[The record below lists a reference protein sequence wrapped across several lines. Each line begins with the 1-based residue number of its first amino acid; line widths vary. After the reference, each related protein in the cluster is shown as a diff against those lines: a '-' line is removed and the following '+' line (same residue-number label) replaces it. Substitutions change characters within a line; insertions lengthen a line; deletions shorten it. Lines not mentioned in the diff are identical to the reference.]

1 MKLTS
6 FLFLLIPVFVQSQ
19 TKDDIIKRILKINR
33 LESEMRGLSV
43 YIDSSEMTA
52 SEKAERYKIPS
63 DYDNYENFQALTKI
77 ISHQEL
83 VDLTKD
89 RSGVLIMFALRA
101 LIKQRDYNYVYYNF
115 FLTEFKRK
123 DSIESQYGCIIS
135 TEPTYEILLQDWSG
149 NWNCARSTGAKED
162 SKFLDKILHPI
173 DSFILVDKF
182 EFYDAAY
189 EDIFDR
195 QKFDSSLNE
204 RILELIDTK
213 LNFWA
218 FNYFKKT
225 TPKVF
230 KSIENKTIT
239 NVLKNKTTLL
249 KDHPDFFQW
258 FLRYLVTDKQF
269 GNAKQMI
276 QALPKDEYFNER
288 LEYMLMSIDKQLV
301 DKVK

>member
-6 FLFLLIPVFVQSQ
+6 FLLLLFPVFAQSQ
-19 TKDDIIKRILKINR
+19 TKDDIIKQILKINR

-43 YIDSSEMTA
+43 YIDSSGMTA

-83 VDLTKD
+83 VDLTKNE
-89 RSGVLIMFALRA
+89 SGVLRIFALRA
-101 LIKQRDYNYVYYNF
+101 LIKQRDYNYDYYNF
-115 FLTEFKRK
+115 FLTEFKRN

-135 TEPTYEILLQDWSG
+135 IEPTFEILLQDWSG
-149 NWNCARSTGAKED
+149 NWNYARSTGAKED
-162 SKFLDKILHPI
+162 SKFLNKILKPI

-182 EFYDAAY
+182 NFYDGVY
-189 EDIFDR
+189 TDIFDR
-195 QKFDSSLNE
+195 QKFDTSLNG
-204 RILELIDTK
+204 RILELIDKK

-225 TPKVF
+225 NPVIF
-230 KSIENKTIT
+230 KSIEKKTIT
-239 NVLKNKTTLL
+239 NVLKNRIVLL
-249 KDHPDFFQW
+249 EDHPDFFQW
-258 FLRYLVTDKQF
+258 FLRYLVNDKQF
-269 GNAKQMI
+269 DNAKHMI
-276 QALPKDEYFNER
+276 QVLPKDKYFKER
-288 LEYMLMSIDKQLV
+288 LEFMLMNIDKKLV